1 MNPSPEDVEWEM
13 LERRLKKTEEEK
25 QTQAL
30 TRASIAA
37 AEFIASQSA
46 ELLAITTLRK
56 AFEYGHRTGW
66 RDAKGEDNVSTT
78 K

>member
-1 MNPSPEDVEWEM
+1 MNEDDEFNLIEI
-13 LERRLKKTEEEK
+13 RLKRKQQEK
-25 QTQAL
+25 EVADQL
-30 TRASIAA
+30 SRANVAA

-56 AFEYGHRTGW
+56 AFEYGYRTGW
-66 RDAKGEDNVSTT
+66 RDAKEQ

>member
-1 MNPSPEDVEWEM
+1 VADQLS
-13 LERRLKKTEEEK
+13 
-25 QTQAL
+25 
-30 TRASIAA
+30 RANVAA

-56 AFEYGHRTGW
+56 AFEYGYRTGW
-66 RDAKGEDNVSTT
+66 RDAKEQ